1 MMWALTTYFNPI
13 RYRRRLSNYR
23 IFRNSLHIPLVT
35 VELSFD
41 GQFEL
46 SNNDA
51 DVLIQLSGGAVL
63 WQKERLLNIAL
74 KSVPSD
80 VKNFAWLDCDILFD
94 RKDWVEEAG
103 RQLDERYNVIQLF
116 SEAVYLNKEDTA
128 TPLINGYNPYR
139 TIPGLVAVYNNQNI
153 ILLDKLPV
161 GADGGI
167 IYNPGLAWAAK
178 KEIFAKHGFY
188 DLAIVGAG
196 DLYMASSIFGRMNSL
211 IEFHAVNK
219 ARSANYLKWAK
230 PFRRTVAN
238 KVGHIGGR
246 VFHLWHGDIINRNY
260 KNRFKIL
267 ADFNPENDVYIG
279 DNGVWHWAKPN
290 IALAEHL
297 RAHFVNRREDG

>member
-13 RYRRRLSNYR
+13 RYKRRLSNYR
-23 IFRNSLHIPLVT
+23 IFRANLHIPLVT

-46 SNNDA
+46 SKNDA
-51 DVLIQLSGGAVL
+51 HVLIQLSGGAVL

-74 KSVPSD
+74 KSIPSD
-80 VKNFAWLDCDILFD
+80 VKNITWLDCDILFE
-94 RKDWVEEAG
+94 RKDWVEEAE
-103 RQLDERYNVIQLF
+103 RQLHDRYNVIQLF
-116 SEAVYLNKEDTA
+116 SKVVYLDKEDTGPA
-128 TPLINGYNPYR
+128 LVNGHNSYR
-139 TIPGLVAVYNNQNI
+139 TIPGLVAVYNKHNVS
-153 ILLDKLPV
+153 LLDKLPV
-161 GADGGI
+161 VADGGI

-178 KEIFAKHGFY
+178 KEIFAEHGFY

-219 ARSANYLKWAK
+219 PRSENYLKWGR
-230 PFRRTVAN
+230 PFHRTVAN
-238 KVGHIGGR
+238 KVGYIPGE

-267 ADFNPENDVYIG
+267 ADFNPQNDVYIG
-279 DNGVWHWAKPN
+279 DNGVWHWTKPN
-290 IALAEHL
+290 TALAGQL